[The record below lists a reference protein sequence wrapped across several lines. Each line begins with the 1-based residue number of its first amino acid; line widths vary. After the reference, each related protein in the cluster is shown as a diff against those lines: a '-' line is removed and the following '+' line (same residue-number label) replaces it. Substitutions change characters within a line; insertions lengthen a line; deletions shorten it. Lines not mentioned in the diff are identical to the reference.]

1 MESSID
7 FSIAI
12 DILNRKIAELNIE
25 ILNDN
30 SKENQDKLNNYLN
43 TKKEIYEGNML
54 LVKKVIDGEI

>member
-1 MESSID
+1 MENSID

-54 LVKKVIDGEI
+54 LIKKIIDGEI

>member
-1 MESSID
+1 MENSID
-7 FSIAI
+7 FSIAV

-25 ILNDN
+25 ILSDN

>member
-7 FSIAI
+7 FSIAV

-25 ILNDN
+25 ILSDN

-43 TKKEIYEGNML
+43 IKKEIYEGNML
-54 LVKKVIDGEI
+54 LIKKIIDGEI

>member
-7 FSIAI
+7 FSIAV

-25 ILNDN
+25 ILSDN

-43 TKKEIYEGNML
+43 IKKEIYEGNML
-54 LVKKVIDGEI
+54 VIKKIIDGEI

>member
-25 ILNDN
+25 ILSDN

>member
-25 ILNDN
+25 ILSDN

-43 TKKEIYEGNML
+43 IKKEIYEGNML
-54 LVKKVIDGEI
+54 LIKKIIDGEI